1 MYARQLAWF
10 NATPRPPDTAK
21 KVSAPAPKVS
31 RGEEFIARGGRPLFP
46 DVGDAE
52 YIIAYWFDL
61 GKIQSGGMG
70 AAPLSALEISAWM
83 TASGLCLAPW
93 EFRVLRRMSEAYLA
107 QLHESEKPE
116 CPPPYGNPVQIVDR
130 NEVSKKVGNA
140 FRALIQAKRK

>member
-1 MYARQLAWF
+1 M
-10 NATPRPPDTAK
+10 
-21 KVSAPAPKVS
+21 
-31 RGEEFIARGGRPLFP
+31 IARGGRPLFP
-46 DVGDAE
+46 DAGEAE

-70 AAPLSALEISAWM
+70 PVPLSAAEIAAWEGL
-83 TASGLCLAPW
+83 SGITLAPW
-93 EFRVLRRMSEAYLA
+93 EFRALRRMSEAYLQ

-130 NEVSKKVGNA
+130 DEVSKKVGNA